1 MTTTRRTDK
10 KVTETYLF
18 TFSPKG
24 NTKNAEFTYYDD
36 LATYFNSWH
45 RCMSEF
51 EINPEF
57 NQNGNLHYHGYFV
70 LKDKVKWYKIVLPK
84 MKYNG
89 MVKIN
94 KVEHDLSS
102 AMIYCRKDNELML
115 HIIRRYPI
123 PYTHQDKLFRL
134 DIDDKPNDIYKYL
147 KDPTHK
153 GLKVGETTTD
163 LQDEV
168 NVLDFGLEGYPT

>member
-1 MTTTRRTDK
+1 MTTTKRTDS
-10 KVTETYLF
+10 KVMTETYLF

-36 LATYFNSWH
+36 LATYFVNWH
-45 RCMSEF
+45 KCMREF

-70 LKDKVKWYKIVLPK
+70 LKDKVKWFKNVLPK

-94 KVEHDLSS
+94 KVEHNLGS
-102 AMIYCRKDNELML
+102 ALIYCRKDRDMMNQ
-115 HIIRRYPI
+115 IIKHYPV
-123 PYTHQDKLFRL
+123 PYTHQDKLFHVE
-134 DIDDKPNDIYKYL
+134 IDCIDNSIARYL
-147 KDPTHK
+147 KVKDHVEK
-153 GLKVGETTTD
+153 SVGETAED
-163 LQDEV
+163 IKEEKHD
-168 NVLDFGLEGYPT
+168 LDFGM